1 MIDAHEHQRLTG
13 PSAAEG
19 SRRLQQLGTDAGFLG
34 FVVTDQRRLLRLM
47 IRNDPGVYP
56 GTYVTCIF
64 DKTKALC
71 QRDQDIRPG
80 LATCRPLTCRN
91 VALTAATKKRGAEL
105 ERLRA
110 RITARPRPTATT
122 AAANPAAHRQADHL
136 HHYRGGIVSRKIRLP
151 TIATVEDVRSEMT
164 VETEAAGKRPTVSE
178 LARRLGLTN
187 ATFWRHFSEIAAD
200 IAALRR
206 PTRAARP
213 EPADSHAARI
223 AALTRDNQDLRA
235 NLALAIANIQRLTV
249 ENQQLREKLEQQT
262 KIVHIPTRRSG
273 GAVTGH

>member
-1 MIDAHEHQRLTG
+1 
-13 PSAAEG
+13 
-19 SRRLQQLGTDAGFLG
+19 
-34 FVVTDQRRLLRLM
+34 
-47 IRNDPGVYP
+47 
-56 GTYVTCIF
+56 
-64 DKTKALC
+64 
-71 QRDQDIRPG
+71 
-80 LATCRPLTCRN
+80 
-91 VALTAATKKRGAEL
+91 
-105 ERLRA
+105 
-110 RITARPRPTATT
+110 
-122 AAANPAAHRQADHL
+122 
-136 HHYRGGIVSRKIRLP
+136 
-151 TIATVEDVRSEMT
+151 MT

-187 ATFWRHFSEIAAD
+187 ATFWRHFPEIAADIAAD

-206 PTRAARP
+206 STRAARP